1 MTARGKHATVT
12 LPELG
17 SFPAVVDMDTEH
29 ATAMLLV
36 RPLHPLDDA
45 VGSDVQI
52 DMPTKRGLLHLG
64 AHVVQAPDGEVL
76 ELDLTGESQLVQRR
90 DFVRVDAFL
99 EVVVTPDG
107 AEDPIPAAVVNISGS
122 GAVVSRLA
130 GTEIGDI
137 AHLELRLAPYEPPL
151 AIEARVV
158 RAFDEQFRAVHFE
171 LIEEADRERIV
182 RFVFERQ
189 RLERA
194 HGRL

>member
-1 MTARGKHATVT
+1 MTGRGQHATVT

-17 SFPAVVDMDTEH
+17 SFPAVVDMDSEH

-36 RPLHPLDDA
+36 RPLHPLEAA

-64 AHVVQAPDGEVL
+64 AQVVQAPDGEVL
-76 ELDLTGESQLVQRR
+76 ELDLTGRSELVQRR
-90 DFVRVDAFL
+90 GFVRVDAFL
-99 EVVVTPDG
+99 EVVVRPHITG
-107 AEDPIPAAVVNISGS
+107 EPIPAAVVNISGS
-122 GAVVSRLA
+122 GAVVSRLSA
-130 GTEIGDI
+130 TTVGDS
-137 AHLELRLAPYEPPL
+137 AHLELRLAPYDPPL
-151 AIEARVV
+151 AIDSRVV

-182 RFVFERQ
+182 RFVFDRQ
-189 RLERA
+189 RLERR